1 MNRGGPMGRGAGKMG
16 APQYQKLDKKT
27 TGKIIKRLGKYILVS
42 WPLFIVAIALTL
54 ISNQLALM

>member
-1 MNRGGPMGRGAGKMG
+1 MGRGAGKMG

>member
-1 MNRGGPMGRGAGKMG
+1 MMLPCE
-16 APQYQKLDKKT
+16 T

-54 ISNQLALM
+54 ISNQLALMGPMFSGDAIDAITASVAI